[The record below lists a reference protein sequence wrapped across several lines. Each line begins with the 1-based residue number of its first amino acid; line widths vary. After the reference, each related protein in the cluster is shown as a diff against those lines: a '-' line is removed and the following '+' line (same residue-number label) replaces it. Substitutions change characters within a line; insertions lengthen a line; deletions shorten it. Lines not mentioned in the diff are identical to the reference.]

1 MLTLDSGACNTIP
14 FSALGDPRAVR
25 EGSKRYV
32 RLPSGKVARVI
43 SLNGIWVAEMGMLEY
58 TTQSLP
64 PVTGLPE
71 GTEVFVGNYN
81 GNIARLINGVWRYI
95 SPFIVAWAS
104 RPAANAVPVGTEL
117 QVTDYGNQKWVSDG
131 TYWRPAQGRVLLTQ
145 KVGSLTAPI
154 AAIQSVSGV
163 FAIPGG
169 GPLIPVGM
177 LVPNSKLGIQ
187 AEMRKT
193 TGAGTFTANIWIGTA
208 GATTDRTVLASASP
222 ATANT
227 DALLTTSIKISDV
240 PTRFIARNWMG
251 DGSTSSS
258 NTGVIS
264 EANSGGFDTRL
275 DMRVSF
281 GNSAANATDNLVLL
295 SYLVWLEA

>member
-1 MLTLDSGACNTIP
+1 MSLLLGFGLANAQPIQK
-14 FSALGDPRAVR
+14 FALAG
-25 EGSKRYV
+25 
-32 RLPSGKVARVI
+32 
-43 SLNGIWVAEMGMLEY
+43 
-58 TTQSLP
+58 LP
-64 PVTGLPE
+64 PTVPASGIAYEITDYG
-71 GTEVFVGNYN
+71 
-81 GNIARLINGVWRYI
+81 GNIVVSVNGAYRYALPFKTTWAARPPINL
-95 SPFIVAWAS
+95 
-104 RPAANAVPVGTEL
+104 VPIGTEL
-117 QVTDYGNQKWVSDG
+117 QVTDYANQKWISDG
-131 TYWRPAQGRVLLTQ
+131 ADWRPAQGRVLLAQ

-154 AAIQSVSGV
+154 AAIQSVSGT

-169 GPLIPVGM
+169 GPLIQAGL
-177 LVPNSKLGIQ
+177 LVPSSKLGIQ

-193 TGAGTFTANIWIGTA
+193 TGAGTFTANIWLGTA
-208 GATTDRTVLASASP
+208 GATTDRTVLASASS

-264 EANSGGFDTRL
+264 EANAGGFDTRL
-275 DMRVSF
+275 AMRVSF

>member
-1 MLTLDSGACNTIP
+1 MKRFSVGGMRRGRSSELPPMTWAQLRAVP
-14 FSALGDPRAVR
+14 ASALTP
-25 EGSKRYV
+25 
-32 RLPSGKVARVI
+32 
-43 SLNGIWVAEMGMLEY
+43 GM
-58 TTQSLP
+58 
-64 PVTGLPE
+64 VC
-71 GTEVFVGNYN
+71 
-81 GNIARLINGVWRYI
+81 R
-95 SPFIVAWAS
+95 
-104 RPAANAVPVGTEL
+104 
-117 QVTDYGNQKWVSDG
+117 VSDYAYRQWVWDG
-131 TYWRPAQGRVLLTQ
+131 AYWRPAQGRVLLTQ

-187 AEMRKT
+187 VEMRKT

-208 GATTDRTVLASASP
+208 GATTDRSVLASASP

-281 GNSAANATDNLVLL
+281 GNSSSNATDNLVLV

>member
-1 MLTLDSGACNTIP
+1 M
-14 FSALGDPRAVR
+14 PRYYRSNVFR
-25 EGSKRYV
+25 
-32 RLPSGKVARVI
+32 
-43 SLNGIWVAEMGMLEY
+43 
-58 TTQSLP
+58 
-64 PVTGLPE
+64 
-71 GTEVFVGNYN
+71 GTWN
-81 GNIARLINGVWRYI
+81 
-95 SPFIVAWAS
+95 S
-104 RPAANAVPVGTEL
+104 RPNPTSVPAGSEFIA
-117 QVTDYGNQKWVSDG
+117 TDYANQKWICDG
-131 TYWRPAQGRVLLTQ
+131 VNWRPAQGRVLLAQ

-169 GPLIPVGM
+169 GPLIQAGM

-193 TGAGTFTANIWIGTA
+193 TGAGTFTANIWLGTA
-208 GATTDRTVLASASP
+208 GATTDRTVLASASS

-264 EANSGGFDTRL
+264 EANAGGFDTRL

-281 GNSAANATDNLVLL
+281 GNSAANATDNLALL
-295 SYLVWLEA
+295 SYLVTLEA